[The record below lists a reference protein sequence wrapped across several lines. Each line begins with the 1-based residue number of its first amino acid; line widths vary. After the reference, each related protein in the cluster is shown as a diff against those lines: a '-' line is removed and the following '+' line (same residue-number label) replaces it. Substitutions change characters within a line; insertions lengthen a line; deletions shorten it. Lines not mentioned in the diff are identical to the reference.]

1 MLYPAL
7 LKKKICSAFYC
18 DILNTML
25 YYMYEGKP
33 HTLQD
38 LRMQYQLP
46 CGMVSQIQTKGFDQR
61 DWRLYAPSRVWNCCR
76 KRVYCTWVRVRSNGP
91 RSLFCFRPAEIIHY
105 SDSKIS
111 KRYFRAETLRAFSRN
126 KTKVVER
133 TALESLILCRN
144 NRFGVGRKYPT
155 LYRASEQILLEGGKM
170 CC

>member
-61 DWRLYAPSRVWNCCR
+61 D
-76 KRVYCTWVRVRSNGP
+76 
-91 RSLFCFRPAEIIHY
+91 
-105 SDSKIS
+105 
-111 KRYFRAETLRAFSRN
+111 
-126 KTKVVER
+126 
-133 TALESLILCRN
+133 
-144 NRFGVGRKYPT
+144 
-155 LYRASEQILLEGGKM
+155 
-170 CC
+170 